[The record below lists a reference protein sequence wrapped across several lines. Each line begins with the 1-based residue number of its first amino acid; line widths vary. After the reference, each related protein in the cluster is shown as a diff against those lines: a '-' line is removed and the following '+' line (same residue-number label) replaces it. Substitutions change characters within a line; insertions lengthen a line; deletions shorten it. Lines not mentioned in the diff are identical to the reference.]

1 MKKWIAAGLV
11 SSLAFGV
18 MQTSIVEASSS
29 SKEVAKLKKEKAAL
43 QKQLADE
50 KKKTKKSENAYK
62 TLQGQHTSLSKSY
75 KSLDTKYKNLQI
87 ENEGNKK
94 KIKELS
100 TGYRLL
106 ASSKSLVTDGAVV
119 TGKYKN
125 TESLLMFGKT
135 PYVPLQLL
143 ADLSGLPLIET
154 STAYEVGTPL
164 SGTSLSS
171 IHIGAS
177 TFGAIEKNQSILVTG
192 KLNNQNLILSGYS
205 SELDDNFATF
215 SLDRKYK
222 KLSGQLSLLTEESLG
237 ENPNDLYNAEP
248 GDEMTFVFSDNNG
261 KELGRYEV
269 VYGEDP
275 IEFEIDVTN
284 VTNLRVFEE
293 GDDTVT
299 TLISPVLTK

>member
-1 MKKWIAAGLV
+1 LKKWIAAGLL
-11 SSLAFGV
+11 SSLAFGG
-18 MQTSIVEASSS
+18 MQTSIVETSSS
-29 SKEVAKLKKEKAAL
+29 SKELAKLKKEIAAL

-62 TLQGQHTSLSKSY
+62 TLQGQHTSLLKSY
-75 KSLDTKYKNLQI
+75 KSLDTKYENLQI
-87 ENEGNKK
+87 ENEGKKK

-119 TGKYKN
+119 TGNYNN
-125 TESLLMFGKT
+125 TEGLLMLGKT

-171 IHIGAS
+171 IPNGAS
-177 TFGAIEKNQSILVTG
+177 SFDWIENNQTILVNG
-192 KLNNQNLILSGYS
+192 KLNNQNVILSGFFND
-205 SELDDNFATF
+205 EFATF
-215 SLDRKYK
+215 SLNHKYK
-222 KLSGQLSLLTEESLG
+222 KVTGQLSPLTEVSVTKSSSHLSHAYPDD
-237 ENPNDLYNAEP
+237 N
-248 GDEMTFVFSDNNG
+248 MTLVFSDNNG
-261 KELGRYEV
+261 KELGRYDV
-269 VYGEDP
+269 VYGDDP
-275 IEFEIDVTN
+275 TDFDADLTG
-284 VTNLRVFEE
+284 VTNLRVTAE
-293 GDDTVT
+293 GNNTVT

>member
-125 TESLLMFGKT
+125 TESLLMLGKT

-171 IHIGAS
+171 IHNGAS
-177 TFGAIEKNQSILVTG
+177 SFDWIENNQSILVNG
-192 KLNNQNLILSGYS
+192 KLNNQNVILSGFFND
-205 SELDDNFATF
+205 EFATF
-215 SLDRKYK
+215 SLNRKYK
-222 KLSGQLSLLTEESLG
+222 KLTGQLSLLTEESLTKSSSRLSHAY
-237 ENPNDLYNAEP
+237 PD
-248 GDEMTFVFSDNNG
+248 DKMTLVFSDNNG
-261 KELGRYEV
+261 KELGRYDV
-269 VYGEDP
+269 VYGDDP
-275 IEFEIDVTN
+275 IDFDVDVTG
-284 VTNLRVFEE
+284 VTNLRVTAE
-293 GDDTVT
+293 GNNTVT

>member
-18 MQTSIVEASSS
+18 MQTSIVEASST
-29 SKEVAKLKKEKAAL
+29 SKEVAKLIKEKAAL

-125 TESLLMFGKT
+125 TESLLMLGKT

-171 IHIGAS
+171 IHIAS
-177 TFGAIEKNQSILVTG
+177 SSFESIEKNQSILANG
-192 KLNNQNLILSGYS
+192 KLNNQNVILSGFFNDEY
-205 SELDDNFATF
+205 ATF

-222 KLSGQLSLLTEESLG
+222 KLSGQLSLLTEQALTKSSS
-237 ENPNDLYNAEP
+237 DLNYASPE
-248 GDEMTFVFSDNNG
+248 DEMTLVFSDNNG
-261 KELGRYEV
+261 KELGRYDV
-269 VYGEDP
+269 VYGADEID
-275 IEFEIDVTN
+275 FDIDVTG
-284 VTNLRVFEE
+284 VANLRVTAE
-293 GDDTVT
+293 GNSTVT

>member
-125 TESLLMFGKT
+125 TESLLMLGKT

-154 STAYEVGTPL
+154 STAYEIGTPL

-171 IHIGAS
+171 IHNGAS
-177 TFGAIEKNQSILVTG
+177 SFDWIENNQSILVNG
-192 KLNNQNLILSGYS
+192 KLNNQNVILSGFFND
-205 SELDDNFATF
+205 EFATF
-215 SLDRKYK
+215 SLNRKYK
-222 KLSGQLSLLTEESLG
+222 KLTGQLSLLTEESLTKSSSRLSHAY
-237 ENPNDLYNAEP
+237 PD
-248 GDEMTFVFSDNNG
+248 DKMTLVFSDNNG
-261 KELGRYEV
+261 KELGRYDV
-269 VYGEDP
+269 VYGDDP
-275 IEFEIDVTN
+275 IDFDVDVTG
-284 VTNLRVFEE
+284 VTNLRVTAE
-293 GDDTVT
+293 GNNTVT

>member
-18 MQTSIVEASSS
+18 MQTSIVEASST

-125 TESLLMFGKT
+125 TESLLMLGKT
-135 PYVPLQLL
+135 PYVQLQLL

-171 IHIGAS
+171 IHIAS
-177 TFGAIEKNQSILVTG
+177 SSFESIEKNQSILANG
-192 KLNNQNLILSGYS
+192 KLNNQNVILSGFFNDEY
-205 SELDDNFATF
+205 ATF

-222 KLSGQLSLLTEESLG
+222 KLSGQLSLLTEQALTKSSS
-237 ENPNDLYNAEP
+237 DLNYASPE
-248 GDEMTFVFSDNNG
+248 DEMTLVFSDNNG
-261 KELGRYEV
+261 KELGRYDV
-269 VYGEDP
+269 VYGADEID
-275 IEFEIDVTN
+275 FDIDVTG
-284 VTNLRVFEE
+284 VANLRVTAE
-293 GDDTVT
+293 GNSTVT

>member
-1 MKKWIAAGLV
+1 LKKWIAAGLV

-18 MQTSIVEASSS
+18 MQTSIVEASST

-125 TESLLMFGKT
+125 TESLLMLGKT

-171 IHIGAS
+171 IHIAS
-177 TFGAIEKNQSILVTG
+177 SSFESIEKNQSILANG
-192 KLNNQNLILSGYS
+192 KLNNQNVILSGFFNDEY
-205 SELDDNFATF
+205 ATF

-222 KLSGQLSLLTEESLG
+222 KLSGQLSLLTEQALTKSSS
-237 ENPNDLYNAEP
+237 DLKYASPE
-248 GDEMTFVFSDNNG
+248 DEMTLVFSDNNG
-261 KELGRYEV
+261 KELGRYDV
-269 VYGEDP
+269 VYGADEID
-275 IEFEIDVTN
+275 FDIDVTG
-284 VTNLRVFEE
+284 VANLRVTAE
-293 GDDTVT
+293 GNSTVT

>member
-18 MQTSIVEASSS
+18 MQTSIVEASST

-125 TESLLMFGKT
+125 TESLLMLGKT

-171 IHIGAS
+171 IHIAS
-177 TFGAIEKNQSILVTG
+177 SSFESIEKNQSILANG
-192 KLNNQNLILSGYS
+192 KLNNQNVILSGFFNDEY
-205 SELDDNFATF
+205 ATF

-222 KLSGQLSLLTEESLG
+222 KLSGQLSLLTEQALTKSSS
-237 ENPNDLYNAEP
+237 DLNYASPE
-248 GDEMTFVFSDNNG
+248 DEMTLVFSDNNG
-261 KELGRYEV
+261 KELGRYDV
-269 VYGEDP
+269 VYGADEID
-275 IEFEIDVTN
+275 FDIDVTG
-284 VTNLRVFEE
+284 VANLRVTAE
-293 GDDTVT
+293 GNSTVT

>member
-62 TLQGQHTSLSKSY
+62 MLQGQHTSLSKSY

-125 TESLLMFGKT
+125 TESLLMLGKT

-171 IHIGAS
+171 IHNGAS
-177 TFGAIEKNQSILVTG
+177 SFDWIENNQSILVNG
-192 KLNNQNLILSGYS
+192 KLNNQNVILSGFFND
-205 SELDDNFATF
+205 EFATF
-215 SLDRKYK
+215 SLNRKYK
-222 KLSGQLSLLTEESLG
+222 KLTGQLSLLTEESLTKSSSHLSHAY
-237 ENPNDLYNAEP
+237 PD
-248 GDEMTFVFSDNNG
+248 DKMTLVFSDNNG
-261 KELGRYEV
+261 KELGRYDV
-269 VYGEDP
+269 AYGDDP
-275 IEFEIDVTN
+275 IDFDVDVTG
-284 VTNLRVFEE
+284 VTNLRVTAE
-293 GDDTVT
+293 GNNTVT

>member
-50 KKKTKKSENAYK
+50 KKKTKKSENSYK

-125 TESLLMFGKT
+125 TESLLMLGKT

-171 IHIGAS
+171 IHNGAS
-177 TFGAIEKNQSILVTG
+177 SFDWIENNQSILVNG
-192 KLNNQNLILSGYS
+192 KLNNQNVILSGFFND
-205 SELDDNFATF
+205 EFATF
-215 SLDRKYK
+215 SLNRKYK
-222 KLSGQLSLLTEESLG
+222 KLTGQLSLLTEESLTKSSSRLSHAY
-237 ENPNDLYNAEP
+237 PD
-248 GDEMTFVFSDNNG
+248 DKMTLVFSDNNG
-261 KELGRYEV
+261 KELGRYDV
-269 VYGEDP
+269 VYGDDP
-275 IEFEIDVTN
+275 IDFDVDVTG
-284 VTNLRVFEE
+284 VTNLRVTAE
-293 GDDTVT
+293 GNNTVT

>member
-43 QKQLADE
+43 QKQLADQ

-125 TESLLMFGKT
+125 TESLLMLGKT

-171 IHIGAS
+171 IHIAS
-177 TFGAIEKNQSILVTG
+177 SSFESIEKNQSILANG
-192 KLNNQNLILSGYS
+192 KLNNQNVILSGFFNDEY
-205 SELDDNFATF
+205 ATF

-222 KLSGQLSLLTEESLG
+222 KLSGQLSLLTEQALTKSSS
-237 ENPNDLYNAEP
+237 DLNYASPE
-248 GDEMTFVFSDNNG
+248 DEMTLVFSDNNG
-261 KELGRYEV
+261 KELGRYDV
-269 VYGEDP
+269 VYGADEID
-275 IEFEIDVTN
+275 FDIDVTG
-284 VTNLRVFEE
+284 VANLRVTAE
-293 GDDTVT
+293 GNSTVT

>member
-1 MKKWIAAGLV
+1 LKKWIAAGLV

-125 TESLLMFGKT
+125 TESLLMLGKT

-154 STAYEVGTPL
+154 STAYEIGTPL

-171 IHIGAS
+171 IHNGAS
-177 TFGAIEKNQSILVTG
+177 SFDWIENNQSILVNG
-192 KLNNQNLILSGYS
+192 KLNNQNVILSGFFND
-205 SELDDNFATF
+205 EFATF
-215 SLDRKYK
+215 SLNRKYK
-222 KLSGQLSLLTEESLG
+222 KLTGQLSLLTEESLTKSSSRLSHAY
-237 ENPNDLYNAEP
+237 PD
-248 GDEMTFVFSDNNG
+248 DKMTLVFSDNNG
-261 KELGRYEV
+261 KELGRYDV
-269 VYGEDP
+269 VYGDDP
-275 IEFEIDVTN
+275 IDFDVDVTG
-284 VTNLRVFEE
+284 VTNLRVTAE
-293 GDDTVT
+293 GNNTVT

>member
-1 MKKWIAAGLV
+1 LKKWIAAGLV

-18 MQTSIVEASSS
+18 MQTSIVEASST

-125 TESLLMFGKT
+125 TESLLMLGKT

-171 IHIGAS
+171 IHIAS
-177 TFGAIEKNQSILVTG
+177 SSFESIEKNQSILANG
-192 KLNNQNLILSGYS
+192 KLNNQNVILSGFFNDEY
-205 SELDDNFATF
+205 ATF

-222 KLSGQLSLLTEESLG
+222 KLSGQLSLLTEQALTKSSS
-237 ENPNDLYNAEP
+237 DLNYASPE
-248 GDEMTFVFSDNNG
+248 DEMTLVFSDNNG
-261 KELGRYEV
+261 KELGRYDV
-269 VYGEDP
+269 VYGADEID
-275 IEFEIDVTN
+275 FDIDVTG
-284 VTNLRVFEE
+284 VTNLRVTAE
-293 GDDTVT
+293 GNSTVT

>member
-18 MQTSIVEASSS
+18 MQTSIVEASST

-125 TESLLMFGKT
+125 TESLLMLGKT

-171 IHIGAS
+171 IHIAS
-177 TFGAIEKNQSILVTG
+177 SSFESIEKNQSILANG
-192 KLNNQNLILSGYS
+192 KLNNQNVILSGFFNDEY
-205 SELDDNFATF
+205 ATF

-222 KLSGQLSLLTEESLG
+222 KLSGQLSLLTEQALTKSSS
-237 ENPNDLYNAEP
+237 DLNYATPE
-248 GDEMTFVFSDNNG
+248 DEMTLVFSDNNG
-261 KELGRYEV
+261 KELGRYDV
-269 VYGEDP
+269 VYGADEID
-275 IEFEIDVTN
+275 FDIDVTG
-284 VTNLRVFEE
+284 VANLRVTAE
-293 GDDTVT
+293 GNSTVT

>member
-125 TESLLMFGKT
+125 TESLLMLGKT

-171 IHIGAS
+171 IHIAS
-177 TFGAIEKNQSILVTG
+177 SSFESIEKNQSILANG
-192 KLNNQNLILSGYS
+192 KLNNQNVILSGFFNDEY
-205 SELDDNFATF
+205 ATF

-222 KLSGQLSLLTEESLG
+222 KLSGQLSLLTEQALTKSSS
-237 ENPNDLYNAEP
+237 DLNYASPE
-248 GDEMTFVFSDNNG
+248 DEMTLVFSDNNG
-261 KELGRYEV
+261 KELGRYDV
-269 VYGEDP
+269 VYGADEID
-275 IEFEIDVTN
+275 FDIDVTG
-284 VTNLRVFEE
+284 VANLRVTAE
-293 GDDTVT
+293 GNSTVT

>member
-18 MQTSIVEASSS
+18 MQTSIVEASST

-125 TESLLMFGKT
+125 TESLLMLGKT

-171 IHIGAS
+171 IHIAS
-177 TFGAIEKNQSILVTG
+177 SSFESIEKNQSILANG
-192 KLNNQNLILSGYS
+192 KLNNQNVILSGFFNDEY
-205 SELDDNFATF
+205 ATF

-222 KLSGQLSLLTEESLG
+222 KLSGQLSLLTEQALTKSSS
-237 ENPNDLYNAEP
+237 DLKYASPE
-248 GDEMTFVFSDNNG
+248 DEMTLVFSDNNG
-261 KELGRYEV
+261 KELGRYDV
-269 VYGEDP
+269 VYGADEID
-275 IEFEIDVTN
+275 FDIDVTG
-284 VTNLRVFEE
+284 VANLRVTAE
-293 GDDTVT
+293 GNSTVT

>member
-1 MKKWIAAGLV
+1 LKKWIAAGLV

-18 MQTSIVEASSS
+18 MQTSIVEASST
-29 SKEVAKLKKEKAAL
+29 SKEVAKLKKEKATL

-125 TESLLMFGKT
+125 TESLLMLGKT

-171 IHIGAS
+171 IHIAS
-177 TFGAIEKNQSILVTG
+177 SSFESIEKNQSILANG
-192 KLNNQNLILSGYS
+192 KLNNQNVILSGFFNDEY
-205 SELDDNFATF
+205 ATF

-222 KLSGQLSLLTEESLG
+222 KLSGQLSLLTEQALTKSSS
-237 ENPNDLYNAEP
+237 DLNYASPE
-248 GDEMTFVFSDNNG
+248 DEMTLVFSDNNG
-261 KELGRYEV
+261 KELGRYDV
-269 VYGEDP
+269 VYGADEID
-275 IEFEIDVTN
+275 FDIDVTG
-284 VTNLRVFEE
+284 VANLRVTAE
-293 GDDTVT
+293 GNSTVT

>member
-1 MKKWIAAGLV
+1 LKKWIAAGLV

-125 TESLLMFGKT
+125 TESLLMLGKT

-171 IHIGAS
+171 IHIAS
-177 TFGAIEKNQSILVTG
+177 SSFESIEKNQSILANG
-192 KLNNQNLILSGYS
+192 KLNNQNVILSGFFNDEY
-205 SELDDNFATF
+205 ATF

-222 KLSGQLSLLTEESLG
+222 KLSGQLSLLTEQALTKSSS
-237 ENPNDLYNAEP
+237 DLNYASPE
-248 GDEMTFVFSDNNG
+248 DEMTLVFSDNNG
-261 KELGRYEV
+261 KELGRYDV
-269 VYGEDP
+269 VYGADEID
-275 IEFEIDVTN
+275 FDIDVTG
-284 VTNLRVFEE
+284 VANLRVTAE
-293 GDDTVT
+293 GNSTVT

>member
-1 MKKWIAAGLV
+1 MKKWIAVGLV

-106 ASSKSLVTDGAVV
+106 ASSKSLVTDGTVV

-125 TESLLMFGKT
+125 TESLLMLGKT

-171 IHIGAS
+171 IHNGAS
-177 TFGAIEKNQSILVTG
+177 SFDWIENNQSILVNG
-192 KLNNQNLILSGYS
+192 KLNNQNVILSGFFND
-205 SELDDNFATF
+205 EFATF
-215 SLDRKYK
+215 SLNRKYK
-222 KLSGQLSLLTEESLG
+222 KLTGQLSLLTEESLTKSSSRLSHAY
-237 ENPNDLYNAEP
+237 PD
-248 GDEMTFVFSDNNG
+248 DKMTLVFSDNNG
-261 KELGRYEV
+261 KELGRYDV
-269 VYGEDP
+269 VYGDDP
-275 IEFEIDVTN
+275 IDFDVDVTG
-284 VTNLRVFEE
+284 VTNLRVTAE
-293 GDDTVT
+293 GNNTVT

>member
-29 SKEVAKLKKEKAAL
+29 SKEVAKLKKEKATL
-43 QKQLADE
+43 QKKLADE

-94 KIKELS
+94 KVKELS

-125 TESLLMFGKT
+125 TESLLMLGKT

-171 IHIGAS
+171 IHIAAS
-177 TFGAIEKNQSILVTG
+177 SFGSIEKNQSILVNG
-192 KLNNQNLILSGYS
+192 KLNNQNVILSGFYND
-205 SELDDNFATF
+205 EYATF
-215 SLDRKYK
+215 SLDQKYK
-222 KLSGQLSLLTEESLG
+222 KLTGKLSLLTEQALTKSSNHLSHAY
-237 ENPNDLYNAEP
+237 PD
-248 GDEMTFVFSDNNG
+248 DEMTLVFSDNNG
-261 KELGRYEV
+261 KELGRYDV
-269 VYGEDP
+269 IYGDDP
-275 IEFEIDVTN
+275 IDFDVDVTG
-284 VTNLRVFEE
+284 VTNLRVTAE
-293 GDDTVT
+293 GNNTVT
-299 TLISPVLTK
+299 TLVSPVLTK

>member
-29 SKEVAKLKKEKAAL
+29 SKEVAKLKKEKAVL

-94 KIKELS
+94 KVKELS

-106 ASSKSLVTDGAVV
+106 TSSKSLVTDGSVV

-125 TESLLMFGKT
+125 TESLLMLGKT

-143 ADLSGLPLIET
+143 ADLSGLSLIET

-171 IHIGAS
+171 IHIAS
-177 TFGAIEKNQSILVTG
+177 SSFESIEKNQSILVNG
-192 KLNNQNLILSGYS
+192 KLNNQNVILSGFYND
-205 SELDDNFATF
+205 EYATF
-215 SLDRKYK
+215 SLDQKYK
-222 KLSGQLSLLTEESLG
+222 KLTGKVSLLTEQALTKSSNHLSHAY
-237 ENPNDLYNAEP
+237 PD
-248 GDEMTFVFSDNNG
+248 DEMTLVFSDNNG
-261 KELGRYEV
+261 KELGRYDI
-269 VYGEDP
+269 VYGDDP
-275 IEFEIDVTN
+275 IDFNVDVTG
-284 VTNLRVFEE
+284 VTNLRVTAE
-293 GDDTVT
+293 GNNTVT
-299 TLISPVLTK
+299 TIISPVLTK

>member
-18 MQTSIVEASSS
+18 MQTSIVEASST

-125 TESLLMFGKT
+125 TESLLMLGKT

-171 IHIGAS
+171 IHIAS
-177 TFGAIEKNQSILVTG
+177 SSFESIEKNQSILANG
-192 KLNNQNLILSGYS
+192 KLNNQNVILSGFFNDEY
-205 SELDDNFATF
+205 ATF

-222 KLSGQLSLLTEESLG
+222 KLSGQLSLLTEQALTKSSS
-237 ENPNDLYNAEP
+237 DLNYASPE
-248 GDEMTFVFSDNNG
+248 DEMTLVFSDNNG
-261 KELGRYEV
+261 KELGRYDV
-269 VYGEDP
+269 VYGADEID
-275 IEFEIDVTN
+275 FDIDVTG
-284 VTNLRVFEE
+284 VTNLRVTAE
-293 GDDTVT
+293 GNSTVT

>member
-18 MQTSIVEASSS
+18 MQTSIVEASSG

-75 KSLDTKYKNLQI
+75 KSLDSKYKNLQV

-125 TESLLMFGKT
+125 TESLLMLGKT

-164 SGTSLSS
+164 SGTSLPS

-177 TFGAIEKNQSILVTG
+177 TFGAIEKNQSILVNG
-192 KLNNQNLILSGYS
+192 KLNNQNVILSGFYND
-205 SELDDNFATF
+205 EYATF
-215 SLDRKYK
+215 SLDQKYK
-222 KLSGQLSLLTEESLG
+222 KLTGKLSLLTEQALTKSSSQLSHAY
-237 ENPNDLYNAEP
+237 PD
-248 GDEMTFVFSDNNG
+248 DKMTLVFSDNNG
-261 KELGRYEV
+261 KELGRYDV
-269 VYGEDP
+269 VYGDDP
-275 IEFEIDVTN
+275 IDFDVDVTS
-284 VTNLRVFEE
+284 VTNLRVTAE
-293 GDDTVT
+293 GNDTVT

>member
-1 MKKWIAAGLV
+1 LKKWIAAGLV

-43 QKQLADE
+43 QKQLADQ

-125 TESLLMFGKT
+125 TESLLMLGKT

-171 IHIGAS
+171 IHIAS
-177 TFGAIEKNQSILVTG
+177 SSFESIEKNQSILANG
-192 KLNNQNLILSGYS
+192 KLNNQNVILSGFFNDEY
-205 SELDDNFATF
+205 ATF

-222 KLSGQLSLLTEESLG
+222 KLSGQLSLLTEQALTKSSS
-237 ENPNDLYNAEP
+237 DLNYASPE
-248 GDEMTFVFSDNNG
+248 DEMTLVFSDNNG
-261 KELGRYEV
+261 KELGRYDV
-269 VYGEDP
+269 VYGADEID
-275 IEFEIDVTN
+275 FDIDVTG
-284 VTNLRVFEE
+284 VANLRVTAE
-293 GDDTVT
+293 GNSTVT

>member
-18 MQTSIVEASSS
+18 MQTSIVEANSS

-94 KIKELS
+94 KVKELS

-106 ASSKSLVTDGAVV
+106 TSSKSLVTDGSVV

-125 TESLLMFGKT
+125 TESLLMLGKT

-143 ADLSGLPLIET
+143 ADLSGLSLIET

-171 IHIGAS
+171 IHIAS
-177 TFGAIEKNQSILVTG
+177 SSFESIEKNQSILVNG
-192 KLNNQNLILSGYS
+192 KLNNQNVILSGFYND
-205 SELDDNFATF
+205 EYATF
-215 SLDRKYK
+215 SLDQKYK
-222 KLSGQLSLLTEESLG
+222 KLTGKVSLLTEQALTKSSNHLSHAY
-237 ENPNDLYNAEP
+237 PD
-248 GDEMTFVFSDNNG
+248 DEMTLVFSDNNG
-261 KELGRYEV
+261 KELGRYDI
-269 VYGEDP
+269 VYGDDP
-275 IEFEIDVTN
+275 IDFNVDVTG
-284 VTNLRVFEE
+284 VTNLRVTAE
-293 GDDTVT
+293 GNNTVT
-299 TLISPVLTK
+299 TIISPVLTK

>member
-18 MQTSIVEASSS
+18 MQTSIVEANSS
-29 SKEVAKLKKEKAAL
+29 SKEVAKLNKEKASL

-94 KIKELS
+94 KVKELS

-106 ASSKSLVTDGAVV
+106 TSSKSLVTDGSVV

-125 TESLLMFGKT
+125 TESLLMLGKT

-171 IHIGAS
+171 IHIAS
-177 TFGAIEKNQSILVTG
+177 SSFESIEKNQSILVNG
-192 KLNNQNLILSGYS
+192 KLNNQNVILSGFYND
-205 SELDDNFATF
+205 EYATF
-215 SLDRKYK
+215 SLDQKYK
-222 KLSGQLSLLTEESLG
+222 KLTGKVSLLTEQALTKSSNHLSHAY
-237 ENPNDLYNAEP
+237 PD
-248 GDEMTFVFSDNNG
+248 DEMTLVFSDNNG
-261 KELGRYEV
+261 KELGRYDI
-269 VYGEDP
+269 VYGDDP
-275 IEFEIDVTN
+275 IDFNVDVTG
-284 VTNLRVFEE
+284 VTNLRVTAE
-293 GDDTVT
+293 GNNTVT
-299 TLISPVLTK
+299 TIISPVLTK

>member
-18 MQTSIVEASSS
+18 MQTSIVEASST

-125 TESLLMFGKT
+125 TESLLFLGKT

-171 IHIGAS
+171 IHIAS
-177 TFGAIEKNQSILVTG
+177 SSFESIEKNQSILANG
-192 KLNNQNLILSGYS
+192 KLNNQNVILSGFFNDEY
-205 SELDDNFATF
+205 ATF

-222 KLSGQLSLLTEESLG
+222 KLSGQLSLLTEQALTKSSS
-237 ENPNDLYNAEP
+237 DLNYASPE
-248 GDEMTFVFSDNNG
+248 DEMTLVFSDNNG
-261 KELGRYEV
+261 KELGRYDV
-269 VYGEDP
+269 VYGADEID
-275 IEFEIDVTN
+275 FDIDVTG
-284 VTNLRVFEE
+284 VANLRVTAE
-293 GDDTVT
+293 GNSTVT

>member
-1 MKKWIAAGLV
+1 LKKWIAAGLV

-18 MQTSIVEASSS
+18 MQTSIVEASST

-94 KIKELS
+94 KNKELS

-125 TESLLMFGKT
+125 TESLLMLGKT

-171 IHIGAS
+171 IHIAS
-177 TFGAIEKNQSILVTG
+177 SSFESIEKNQSILANG
-192 KLNNQNLILSGYS
+192 KLNNQNVILSGFFNDEY
-205 SELDDNFATF
+205 ATF

-222 KLSGQLSLLTEESLG
+222 KLSGQLSLLTEQALTKSSS
-237 ENPNDLYNAEP
+237 DLKYASPE
-248 GDEMTFVFSDNNG
+248 DEMTLVFSDNNG
-261 KELGRYEV
+261 KELGRYDV
-269 VYGEDP
+269 VYGADEID
-275 IEFEIDVTN
+275 FDIDVTG
-284 VTNLRVFEE
+284 VANLRVTAE
-293 GDDTVT
+293 GNSTVT

>member
-43 QKQLADE
+43 QKQLTDE

-75 KSLDTKYKNLQI
+75 KSLDTKYKNLQV

-125 TESLLMFGKT
+125 TESLLMLGKT

-154 STAYEVGTPL
+154 STAYEVGTL
-164 SGTSLSS
+164 ISGTSLSS

-177 TFGAIEKNQSILVTG
+177 SFGAIEKNQSILVNG
-192 KLNNQNLILSGYS
+192 KLNNQNVILSGFYND
-205 SELDDNFATF
+205 EYATF

-222 KLSGQLSLLTEESLG
+222 KLSGQLSLLTEQALTKNSS
-237 ENPNDLYNAEP
+237 DLNYAYP
-248 GDEMTFVFSDNNG
+248 DDEMTLVFSDNNG
-261 KELGRYEV
+261 KELGRYDV
-269 VYGEDP
+269 VYGDDP
-275 IEFEIDVTN
+275 IDFDVNVTG
-284 VTNLRVFEE
+284 VTNLRVTAE
-293 GDDTVT
+293 GNDTVT

>member
-18 MQTSIVEASSS
+18 MQTSIVEASST

-94 KIKELS
+94 KNKELS

-125 TESLLMFGKT
+125 TESLLMLGKT

-171 IHIGAS
+171 IHIAS
-177 TFGAIEKNQSILVTG
+177 SSFESIEKNQSILANG
-192 KLNNQNLILSGYS
+192 KLNNQNVILSGFFNDEY
-205 SELDDNFATF
+205 ATF

-222 KLSGQLSLLTEESLG
+222 KLSGQLSLLTEQALTKSSS
-237 ENPNDLYNAEP
+237 DLKYASPE
-248 GDEMTFVFSDNNG
+248 DEMTLVFSDNNG
-261 KELGRYEV
+261 KELGRYDV
-269 VYGEDP
+269 VYGADEID
-275 IEFEIDVTN
+275 FDIDVTG
-284 VTNLRVFEE
+284 VANLRVTAE
-293 GDDTVT
+293 GNSTVT

>member
-125 TESLLMFGKT
+125 TESLLMLGKT

-171 IHIGAS
+171 IHIAS
-177 TFGAIEKNQSILVTG
+177 SSFESIEKNQSILANG
-192 KLNNQNLILSGYS
+192 KLNNQNVILSGFFNDEY
-205 SELDDNFATF
+205 ATF

-222 KLSGQLSLLTEESLG
+222 KLSGQLSLLTEQALTKSSS
-237 ENPNDLYNAEP
+237 DLKYASPE
-248 GDEMTFVFSDNNG
+248 DEMTLVFSDNNG
-261 KELGRYEV
+261 KELGRYDV
-269 VYGEDP
+269 VYGADEID
-275 IEFEIDVTN
+275 FDIDVTG
-284 VTNLRVFEE
+284 VANLRVTAE
-293 GDDTVT
+293 GNSTVT

>member
-18 MQTSIVEASSS
+18 MQTSIVEASST
-29 SKEVAKLKKEKAAL
+29 SKEVTKLKKEKATL

-125 TESLLMFGKT
+125 TESLLMLGKT

-171 IHIGAS
+171 IHIAS
-177 TFGAIEKNQSILVTG
+177 SSFESIEKNQSILANG
-192 KLNNQNLILSGYS
+192 KLNNQNVILSGFFNDEY
-205 SELDDNFATF
+205 ATF

-222 KLSGQLSLLTEESLG
+222 KLSGQLSLLTEQALTKSSS
-237 ENPNDLYNAEP
+237 DLNYASPE
-248 GDEMTFVFSDNNG
+248 DEMTLVFSDNNG
-261 KELGRYEV
+261 KELGRYDV
-269 VYGEDP
+269 VYGADEID
-275 IEFEIDVTN
+275 FDIDVTG
-284 VTNLRVFEE
+284 VANLRVTAE
-293 GDDTVT
+293 GNSTVT

>member
-18 MQTSIVEASSS
+18 MQTSIVEASST
-29 SKEVAKLKKEKAAL
+29 SKEVAKLKKEKATL

-125 TESLLMFGKT
+125 TESLLMLGKT

-171 IHIGAS
+171 IHIAS
-177 TFGAIEKNQSILVTG
+177 SSFESIEKNQSILANG
-192 KLNNQNLILSGYS
+192 KLNNQNVILSGFFNDEY
-205 SELDDNFATF
+205 ATF

-222 KLSGQLSLLTEESLG
+222 KLSGQLSLLTEQALTKSSS
-237 ENPNDLYNAEP
+237 DLNYATPE
-248 GDEMTFVFSDNNG
+248 DEMTLVFSDNNG
-261 KELGRYEV
+261 KELGRYDV
-269 VYGEDP
+269 VYGADEID
-275 IEFEIDVTN
+275 FDIDVTG
-284 VTNLRVFEE
+284 VANLRVTAE
-293 GDDTVT
+293 GNSTVT

>member
-94 KIKELS
+94 KVKELS

-106 ASSKSLVTDGAVV
+106 TSSKSLVTDGSVV

-125 TESLLMFGKT
+125 TESLLMLGKT

-171 IHIGAS
+171 IHIAS
-177 TFGAIEKNQSILVTG
+177 SSFESIEKNQSILVNG
-192 KLNNQNLILSGYS
+192 KLNNQNVILSGFYND
-205 SELDDNFATF
+205 EYATF
-215 SLDRKYK
+215 SLDQKYK
-222 KLSGQLSLLTEESLG
+222 KLTGKVSLLTEQALTKSSNHLSHAY
-237 ENPNDLYNAEP
+237 PD
-248 GDEMTFVFSDNNG
+248 DEMTLVFSDNNG
-261 KELGRYEV
+261 KELGRYDI
-269 VYGEDP
+269 VYGDDP
-275 IEFEIDVTN
+275 IDFNVDVTG
-284 VTNLRVFEE
+284 VTNLRVTAE
-293 GDDTVT
+293 GNNTVT
-299 TLISPVLTK
+299 TIISPVLTK

>member
-94 KIKELS
+94 KVKELS

-106 ASSKSLVTDGAVV
+106 TSSKSLVTDGSVV

-125 TESLLMFGKT
+125 TESLLMLGKT
-135 PYVPLQLL
+135 PFVPLQLL

-171 IHIGAS
+171 IHNGAS
-177 TFGAIEKNQSILVTG
+177 SFDWIENNQSILVNG
-192 KLNNQNLILSGYS
+192 KLNNQNVILSGFYND
-205 SELDDNFATF
+205 EYATF
-215 SLDRKYK
+215 SLDQKYK
-222 KLSGQLSLLTEESLG
+222 KLTGKVSLLTEQALTKSSNHLSHAY
-237 ENPNDLYNAEP
+237 PD
-248 GDEMTFVFSDNNG
+248 DEMTLVFSDNNG
-261 KELGRYEV
+261 KELGRYDV
-269 VYGEDP
+269 VYGDDP
-275 IEFEIDVTN
+275 IDFNVDVTG
-284 VTNLRVFEE
+284 VTNLRVTAE
-293 GDDTVT
+293 GNNTVT
-299 TLISPVLTK
+299 TIISPVLTK

>member
-125 TESLLMFGKT
+125 TESLLMLGKT

-171 IHIGAS
+171 IHIAS
-177 TFGAIEKNQSILVTG
+177 SSFESIEKNQSILANG
-192 KLNNQNLILSGYS
+192 KLNNQNVILSGFFNDEY
-205 SELDDNFATF
+205 ATF

-222 KLSGQLSLLTEESLG
+222 KLSGQLSLLTEQALTKSSS
-237 ENPNDLYNAEP
+237 DLNYASPE
-248 GDEMTFVFSDNNG
+248 DEMTLVFSDNNG
-261 KELGRYEV
+261 KELGRYDV
-269 VYGEDP
+269 VYGAD
-275 IEFEIDVTN
+275 EID
-284 VTNLRVFEE
+284 F
-293 GDDTVT
+293 
-299 TLISPVLTK
+299 